1 MMRPSDAG
9 TEDGLVRV
17 RVQFAGK
24 STSVSLDGVL
34 FRYLARAQGGS
45 REAGGWIRAAVT
57 ELEAMAL
64 QDGSAVQVRAGL
76 SRRVQ
81 RLALEKLLGT
91 GENIATP

>member
-1 MMRPSDAG
+1 MTRHSDGAM
-9 TEDGLVRV
+9 EDGLVRV

-34 FRYLARAQGGS
+34 FRYLARAQGGA

-64 QDGSAVQVRAGL
+64 QDGSAVHLRAGL

-81 RLALEKLLGT
+81 RLALEKLLGD
-91 GENIATP
+91 GEKIATV